1 MNAESMET
9 TRDRTGFAKLAA
21 VALALL
27 CALAAGGLAGC
38 TSDGSSSSSSNSTV
52 TQDMGSTDVEVDEYE
67 IEPNTFFD
75 QDGLT
80 LTATEA
86 LTIDDKAY
94 LLVTAV
100 NNSGQDLLI
109 SDLNSYAVGNSETD
123 CTLYI
128 EIEDGQTVEN
138 SKMYFV
144 NIGSGEDLF
153 TGISGNIQVCDLE
166 SGDTLYDAE
175 LDFTIEAPSDDSA
188 DAGSDSAEE

>member
-9 TRDRTGFAKLAA
+9 TRGRTGFAKLAA

-175 LDFTIEAPSDDSA
+175 LDFTIEAPSDAES
-188 DAGSDSAEE
+188 GSAEE

>member
-153 TGISGNIQVCDLE
+153 IGISGNIQVCDLE

-175 LDFTIEAPSDDSA
+175 LDFTIEAPSDAES
-188 DAGSDSAEE
+188 GSAEE

>member
-1 MNAESMET
+1 MNVESMET

-21 VALALL
+21 AALALL

-38 TSDGSSSSSSNSTV
+38 TSDGSSSSSSNGTL

-123 CTLYI
+123 CTLSI

-175 LDFTIEAPSDDSA
+175 LDFTIEAPSDAES
-188 DAGSDSAEE
+188 GSAEE

>member
-123 CTLYI
+123 CTLSI

-175 LDFTIEAPSDDSA
+175 LDFTIEAPSDADS
-188 DAGSDSAEE
+188 GSAEE

>member
-175 LDFTIEAPSDDSA
+175 LDFTIEAPSDADS
-188 DAGSDSAEE
+188 GSAEE